1 MFEYRAKVTAVYDAD
16 TITVDI
22 DLGFHAWQKKMKL
35 RFYGIDAPEM
45 RGKERPDGLKA
56 RDWLRQRILGNEVT
70 IITHKDKQG
79 KYGRWLAEVYP
90 ADEQFEKSFNV
101 QLVDAGL
108 AKTAN
113 Y

>member
-90 ADEQFEKSFNV
+90 VGNFNISYNRM
-101 QLVDAGL
+101 LVNAGH
-108 AKTAN
+108 AVERV